1 MQEVESTGR
10 TIDEAILMAVAQLGV
25 RREDLDIEILEEPV
39 KGMLGLI
46 GGKPARI
53 SARVKGS
60 VQVEISASESPAGA
74 FLMGVCERMHV
85 PAKVTVSEM
94 EGTVY
99 AEFSGPEMG
108 FLIGHRGETLD
119 ALQYLTSL
127 VVNRETED
135 YTRVVLDTENY
146 RKRREETLIRLAK
159 RIADKVARSGKKFRL
174 EPMNPYERRIIHFAL
189 QGDERVMTAS
199 EGEEPYRR
207 VVISVK

>member
-1 MQEVESTGR
+1 MQEVESTGK

-25 RREDLDIEILEEPV
+25 RREDLEIEVLEEPV
-39 KGMLGLI
+39 KGALGLF

-53 SARVKGS
+53 RASIKGS
-60 VQVEISASESPAGA
+60 EIMSPAKD
-74 FLMGVCERMHV
+74 FLSGVCDRMGIT
-85 PAKVTVSEM
+85 AKVSVSEA

-99 AEFSGPEMG
+99 VEFSGANMG
-108 FLIGHRGETLD
+108 YLIGHRGETLD

-127 VVNRETED
+127 VVNRETEE

-159 RIADKVARSGKKFRL
+159 RIADKVSKSGKRFRL

-189 QGDERVMTAS
+189 QGDERVTTAS
-199 EGEEPYRR
+199 EGDEPYRR
-207 VVISVK
+207 VVIFKK

>member
-1 MQEVESTGR
+1 MQEVESTGK

-25 RREDLDIEILEEPV
+25 RREDLEIEVLEEPV
-39 KGMLGLI
+39 KGALGLF

-53 SARVKGS
+53 HAGIKGS
-60 VQVEISASESPAGA
+60 EIMSPARDFLSGIFERMGISA
-74 FLMGVCERMHV
+74 
-85 PAKVTVSEM
+85 KVNVTEA

-99 AEFSGPEMG
+99 AEFSGTNMG
-108 FLIGHRGETLD
+108 YLIGHRGETLD

-127 VVNRETED
+127 VVNRESEE

-159 RIADKVARSGKKFRL
+159 RIADKVAKSGKRFRL

-189 QGDERVMTAS
+189 QGDERVTTSS

-207 VVISVK
+207 VVIFKK

>member
-1 MQEVESTGR
+1 MQEVESTGK

-25 RREDLDIEILEEPV
+25 RREDLDIEVLEEPV
-39 KGMLGLI
+39 KGTLGLF

-53 SARVKGS
+53 RASVKGS
-60 VQVEISASESPAGA
+60 EIMSPARD
-74 FLMGVCERMHV
+74 FLAGVCDRMGIS
-85 PAKVTVSEM
+85 AKVTVTEA

-99 AEFSGPEMG
+99 AEFAGPNMG
-108 FLIGHRGETLD
+108 YLIGHRGETLD

-127 VVNRETED
+127 VVNKETEE

-159 RIADKVARSGKKFRL
+159 RIADKVAKSGKRFRL

-189 QGDERVMTAS
+189 QGDERVTTAS

-207 VVISVK
+207 VVVFKK